1 MSKTTKHLMLKEAK
15 MQKVNLFGFGEN
27 TKDLTRD
34 GRLYI
39 LMRKK
44 LAELRV

>member
-1 MSKTTKHLMLKEAK
+1 MSKTRKHLMLKEAEI
-15 MQKVNLFGFGEN
+15 QKVKLSGFGEN
-27 TKDLTRD
+27 TTDSTKD

-44 LAELRV
+44 LEELRV